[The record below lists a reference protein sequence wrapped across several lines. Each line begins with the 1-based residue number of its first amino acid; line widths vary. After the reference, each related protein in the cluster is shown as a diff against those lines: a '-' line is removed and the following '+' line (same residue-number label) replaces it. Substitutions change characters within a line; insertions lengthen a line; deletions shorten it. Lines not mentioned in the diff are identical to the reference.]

1 MKIKKNNLLSIDK
14 YIEEALYNKKLGY
27 YMNKNPFGEK
37 GDFITSPN
45 ISILFS
51 EMIAIWII
59 SFWKHLKCPKKFNL
73 IELGAGNGEMM
84 KILINTFSKFPDF
97 QSACEI
103 NILEKSNLLKK
114 IQKKNIDN
122 KSVRWLKN
130 LNQIKNFPNIFIA
143 NEFFDS
149 LPIKQFIK
157 KKEKWY
163 ERHIR
168 FNKLK
173 KSEYVDI
180 LFDMKNFEK
189 KIQFKISDN
198 QNFIE
203 YSPLTMKYLSIMT
216 KKIKL
221 NNGGILIIDYGYLD
235 KKIRNTLQA
244 ILNHK
249 YSSVLDNFGKSDL
262 TYNLS
267 FYLTKKIIKKL
278 GSFKTLTTN
287 QKKFLTKLG
296 IVQRAEILSKNMP
309 FIKKADIYFRVKRLI
324 DENTMGDLF
333 KVMLITNKNNKFKL
347 GF

>member
-1 MKIKKNNLLSIDK
+1 
-14 YIEEALYNKKLGY
+14 
-27 YMNKNPFGEK
+27 
-37 GDFITSPN
+37 
-45 ISILFS
+45 
-51 EMIAIWII
+51 
-59 SFWKHLKCPKKFNL
+59 
-73 IELGAGNGEMM
+73 
-84 KILINTFSKFPDF
+84 
-97 QSACEI
+97 
-103 NILEKSNLLKK
+103 
-114 IQKKNIDN
+114 
-122 KSVRWLKN
+122 
-130 LNQIKNFPNIFIA
+130 
-143 NEFFDS
+143 
-149 LPIKQFIK
+149 
-157 KKEKWY
+157 
-163 ERHIR
+163 
-168 FNKLK
+168 
-173 KSEYVDI
+173 
-180 LFDMKNFEK
+180 
-189 KIQFKISDN
+189 
-198 QNFIE
+198 
-203 YSPLTMKYLSIMT
+203 MT